1 MDSLP
6 SIRRLPWLPGTFL
19 ATMAA
24 MIVVI
29 VVATDTLRT
38 VLAVGAVIAVGLL
51 GGVFVYR
58 RSLKQRSQWAVPAGG
73 GMPSRLPGNPGNPYE
88 PTEVMPKL
96 PPPTQ
101 PIRWPR
107 LRALMRAAPLFGVGL
122 AFCFNYKIASDLFS
136 ASPATSL
143 HAVIAVTMLA
153 LGFAIGLAA
162 RPYAL
167 RPARPAWVVWAA
179 LVVIITEWLTLFML
193 FTATFDGTYRSAI
206 APIVVALGAV
216 VPLGVMARE
225 LMDRR
230 YSAQLAG
237 VTLSGPGAKPNRL
250 RALWRSGGGRFA
262 IGALGLVILAAYML
276 LAAPG
281 LNGPSLVARVWPI
294 ILAVGCVL
302 IPRGKAEEADST
314 LA

>member
-1 MDSLP
+1 M
-6 SIRRLPWLPGTFL
+6 TL
-19 ATMAA
+19 ATMIA
-24 MIVVI
+24 VV
-29 VVATDTLRT
+29 VLANQTLTLRT
-38 VLAVGAVIAVGLL
+38 ALVVGAVIALGLL

-58 RSLKQRSQWAVPAGG
+58 RSLKQRGQWAVPAGG
-73 GMPSRLPGNPGNPYE
+73 APTRLPGNPGNAYE
-88 PTEVMPKL
+88 PTEAMPKL

-101 PIRWPR
+101 PTRWPR
-107 LRALMRAAPLFGVGL
+107 LRAVARAAPLFGVGL

-136 ASPATSL
+136 ASPTTSL
-143 HAVIAVTMLA
+143 HAVISVTLLA
-153 LGFAIGLAA
+153 LGFALGLAA

-167 RPARPAWVVWAA
+167 RPSRPAWMAWAA
-179 LVVIITEWLTLFML
+179 LAVIVTEWLTLFML

-206 APIVVALGAV
+206 APSVVALGGV
-216 VPLGVMARE
+216 VPLVAIARE

-230 YSAQLAG
+230 YSAQIAG
-237 VTLSGPGAKPNRL
+237 VTLSGPGARPNRL

-276 LAAPG
+276 LAAPS

-294 ILAVGCVL
+294 FLAVGCVL